1 MPLALL
7 IVAVLAAGIVT
18 AFLKSDDQDLEVAEP
33 TPTVTAAEPPDI
45 PTPPEPTEEPTEEP
59 TDVPTVEP
67 TEEPTEEPTD
77 EPSPEPTGNGGN
89 GKGGNGDGD
98 ANGGTDPALAD
109 TGGAVLPWLMGGV
122 LLSAGGAGLWRLRRR
137 PEQAA

>member
-1 MPLALL
+1 LPLALL

-18 AFLKSDDQDLEVAEP
+18 AFLKADDQGREVAQP
-33 TPTVTAAEPPDI
+33 TPTVTPAEPTDI
-45 PTPPEPTEEPTEEP
+45 PTPPEPTEVPTVEP
-59 TDVPTVEP
+59 TDVPTIEP
-67 TEEPTEEPTD
+67 TEEPTEEP
-77 EPSPEPTGNGGN
+77 SPEPTENGGN

-98 ANGGTDPALAD
+98 NGDGGTDPLLAD
-109 TGGAVLPWLMGGV
+109 TGGAVLPWLVGGA